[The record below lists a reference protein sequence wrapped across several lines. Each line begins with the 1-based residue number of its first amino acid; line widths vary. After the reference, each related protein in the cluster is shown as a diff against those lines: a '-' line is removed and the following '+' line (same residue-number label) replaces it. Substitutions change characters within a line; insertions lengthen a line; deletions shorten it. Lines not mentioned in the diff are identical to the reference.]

1 MFEQADKDQIA
12 QLVREMGSKNNNVAL
27 RAVNSLRELGH
38 LTDGTLEMAK
48 LRGANLQDAKLS
60 FANLR
65 GAFLGWAKLQD
76 ALLVSAELQGAILW
90 TANLQ
95 GANLEK
101 ANLEGAV
108 LENAFFDETTI
119 LPDGSYWSR
128 EANLARFTHPHEP
141 DAWYPVRFAERLE
154 DAIQDLTPP
163 ELFDFSVGKRS
174 GDPYQLLATSWRL
187 TKGKSRRQINRL
199 IAYLYRLSEEA
210 RKRASKAESREM
222 VAYWL
227 GVSSGLRRAVM
238 ELRLDKR
245 DPATGKP
252 VVEE

>member
-1 MFEQADKDQIA
+1 MIDQADKNQVV
-12 QLVREMGSKNNNVAL
+12 QLVLEMGSKNNNVAL

-38 LTDGTLEMAK
+38 LSDGTLEMAK
-48 LRGANLQDAKLS
+48 LRGANLEDAKLS
-60 FANLR
+60 YANLR
-65 GAFLGWAKLQD
+65 GAFLGWANLKGAFLVGADLQK
-76 ALLVSAELQGAILW
+76 VILW
-90 TANLQ
+90 SANLQ

-101 ANLEGAV
+101 ANIEGAV

-119 LPDGSYWSR
+119 LPDGLYWSPD
-128 EANLARFTHPHEP
+128 ANLARFTHPHHP
-141 DAWYPVRFAERLE
+141 GTWYPVRFAEKLE
-154 DAIQDLTPP
+154 GAIQDLTPP
-163 ELFDFSVGKRS
+163 DLFDFSVGKPV
-174 GDPYQLLATSWRL
+174 GDPYQLFKMSWRL

-210 RKRASKAESREM
+210 RKRASKADNREM

-227 GVSSGLRRAVM
+227 GVSSGLRRAVL

-245 DPATGKP
+245 DPVTGRP

>member
-1 MFEQADKDQIA
+1 MFDQADKNQVA
-12 QLVREMGSKNNNVAL
+12 QLIKEMGSKNNNVAL

-38 LTDGTLEMAK
+38 LSDGTLETAK
-48 LRGANLQDAKLS
+48 LRGANLQGAKLS
-60 FANLR
+60 YVNLR

-76 ALLVSAELQGAILW
+76 ALLVGADLQGVILW
-90 TANLQ
+90 SANVQ

-108 LENAFFDETTI
+108 LENAFFDEMTI

-141 DAWYPVRFAERLE
+141 DTWYPVRFAEKLE
-154 DAIQDLTPP
+154 DAIEDLAPP
-163 ELFDFSVGKRS
+163 DLFDFSVGKRG
-174 GDPYQLLATSWRL
+174 GDPYQLLTTSWRL

-210 RKRASKAESREM
+210 RKRASKADSREM

-238 ELRLDKR
+238 ELRLEKR
-245 DPATGKP
+245 DPVTGRP